1 MLVEANL
8 INTSY
13 EPEYTDIYECLS
25 SREAVQ
31 EDLYIAKDVESFA
44 TEYAAL
50 RQADFEEPGLSGP
63 AMRYKP
69 HQPHRMGKV

>member
-31 EDLYIAKDVESFA
+31 EDLYIAKMSNLLPRNMRH
-44 TEYAAL
+44 YAKQILKNRVCPA
-50 RQADFEEPGLSGP
+50 RQ
-63 AMRYKP
+63 
-69 HQPHRMGKV
+69 